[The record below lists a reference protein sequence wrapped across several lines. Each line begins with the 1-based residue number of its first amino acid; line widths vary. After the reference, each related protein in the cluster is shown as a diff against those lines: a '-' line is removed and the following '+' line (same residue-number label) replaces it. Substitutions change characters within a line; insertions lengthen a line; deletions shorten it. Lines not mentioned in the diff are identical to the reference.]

1 MTGDPLTLA
10 HALAEALA
18 EKKGEDI
25 LLLDLIGVCSFADFF
40 VLATGVSERT
50 LQALADD
57 LLRKFKG
64 AARTGRA
71 PSEGSAASGWVL
83 LDFGSVIVHL
93 LSPAQRKYYRL
104 EDLWR
109 EGRVVLRIA

>member
-1 MTGDPLTLA
+1 MTGEPLGLA

-25 LLLDLIGVCSFADFF
+25 LVLDLIGVCSFTDYF

-57 LLRKFKG
+57 VLRKFKG
-64 AARTGRA
+64 VARTGRA
-71 PSEGSAASGWVL
+71 PAEGNAGSGWIL

-93 LSPAQRKYYRL
+93 LSSTQRKYYQL
-104 EDLWR
+104 EELWR

>member
-1 MTGDPLTLA
+1 MTGEPLALA
-10 HALAEALA
+10 RDLAEALA

-25 LLLDLIGVCSFADFF
+25 LVLDLLDVCSFADYF
-40 VLATGVSERT
+40 VLATGISERT

-64 AARTGRA
+64 VSRTGR
-71 PSEGSAASGWVL
+71 STREGSAPSGWIL

-93 LSPAQRKYYRL
+93 LSPAQRKYYQL
-104 EDLWR
+104 EELWR
-109 EGRVVLRIA
+109 EGRIILRIA